1 MKLTEKKATLLMR
14 LFLLLLTAVV
24 GVLFGVMVA
33 KSGGLAGIA
42 TLIIGVIWGFNFK
55 KLIAI
60 YKEMWS
66 PKWS

>member
-14 LFLLLLTAVV
+14 LFLLFLTAVV
-24 GVLFGVMVA
+24 GLLFGAMVA
-33 KSGGLAGIA
+33 KSGLAGIA
-42 TLIIGVIWGFNFK
+42 TLTIGVIWGFNFK
-55 KLIAI
+55 KLIAM

>member
-14 LFLLLLTAVV
+14 LFLLFLTAVV
-24 GVLFGVMVA
+24 GLLFGVMVA
-33 KSGGLAGIA
+33 KSGLSGIA
-42 TLIIGVIWGFNFK
+42 TLIIGVIWGLNFK
-55 KLIAI
+55 KLIAM